1 MAFICGLITKEEK
14 ETLER
19 RGWEVEPG
27 PTDLLPEPE
36 LCSRW
41 SEDNDFWVHNW
52 DPNINGSER
61 IWCQVW
67 VDSSMFEVMSGPDW
81 DKSED

>member
-19 RGWEVEPG
+19 RGWKVEPG
-27 PTDLLPEPE
+27 PKDLLPVPK

-41 SEDNDFWVHNW
+41 PEDTDFLVHDW
-52 DPNINGSER
+52 DPKGPER

-81 DKSED
+81 DKSES